1 MRLHSL
7 MARPAPNPRD
17 RNLGSNKV
25 DEIRATCR
33 GFSGIVWH
41 SVCTADSG
49 PAKGMI
55 LSAGAGDDEQI
66 MFNTEVK
73 QLRPNAM
80 LPGIVFETDRQW
92 KGAD

>member
-1 MRLHSL
+1 MKFALAIHGTRGDIE
-7 MARPAPNPRD
+7 PAAAVGVELLR
-17 RNLGSNKV
+17 
-25 DEIRATCR
+25 R
-33 GFSGIVWH
+33 GH